1 MGEEVEEVRKEWDE
15 LEGTT
20 LFDEYGTAR
29 KAKNVKR
36 GHSSYV
42 CVCGL
47 PAAVC
52 SFARLARD
60 RVRHCVNQ
68 QLAIE
73 I

>member
-36 GHSSYV
+36 GHSSYMCV
-42 CVCGL
+42 CVRSACGSL
-47 PAAVC
+47 FFC
-52 SFARLARD
+52 SSSPRSCAPLCKSTAS
-60 RVRHCVNQ
+60 N
-68 QLAIE
+68 
-73 I
+73 

>member
-42 CVCGL
+42 CVRSACGSL
-47 PAAVC
+47 F
-52 SFARLARD
+52 FARLARD
-60 RVRHCVNQ
+60 RVRHCVTQ
-68 QLAIE
+68 QRAIE